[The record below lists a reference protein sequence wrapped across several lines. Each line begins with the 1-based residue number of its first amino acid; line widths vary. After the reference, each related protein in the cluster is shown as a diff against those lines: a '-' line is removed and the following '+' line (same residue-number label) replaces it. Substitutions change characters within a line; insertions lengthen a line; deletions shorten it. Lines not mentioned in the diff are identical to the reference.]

1 MAEEKILVVDDEQ
14 NIRKAMATV
23 LEREGY
29 AIFEARDGKEALH
42 SVLVDKP
49 DLILLDIML
58 PTMNGYDV
66 TIKLRDDD
74 RTKDIPIIMVTAKGQ
89 VSDRIHGL
97 DLGAD
102 DYITKP
108 FDLRELT
115 ARVNAMFRRRAAE
128 RPAQEQPREESQY
141 IFPTAPPD
149 QTFETFIVG
158 PANREAHEAA
168 LAVAENPGVVHNPL
182 FLHGEAGIGKSHLIA
197 CIANKIRRHYGPEKV
212 VYASS
217 ELFEERIREAI
228 LTHKLDGMLNS
239 FSKLALLAVDDVQF
253 LARTRSQQDRTLE
266 IFMDLYER
274 ARQVVVC
281 SDRPPEE
288 LNELTE
294 LVQTLFS
301 RGRVVEL
308 LVPTPYHRGRIL
320 RAVAQRNGWNIPEP
334 SLIYLARNLT
344 ANVRTLIGVAKRLA
358 AEATLTGKAISPEVI
373 DDVIAQVRSLGS
385 TRL

>member
-1 MAEEKILVVDDEQ
+1 MAEEKILVVDDEL

-29 AIFEARDGKEALH
+29 AIVEARDGREALH

-74 RTKDIPIIMVTAKGQ
+74 RRKTYLSSWLRQRVRFQI
-89 VSDRIHGL
+89 VS
-97 DLGAD
+97 
-102 DYITKP
+102 
-108 FDLRELT
+108 T
-115 ARVNAMFRRRAAE
+115 ARSRRRRLYHKTLRSSRTYGPSKCHVPETSRRAPDAGAAAG
-128 RPAQEQPREESQY
+128 RITVYFS
-141 IFPTAPPD
+141 TAPPD

-168 LAVAENPGVVHNPL
+168 LAVAENPGVIHNPL

-228 LTHKLDGMLNS
+228 LTHKLDSMLNS
-239 FSKLALLAVDDVQF
+239 FSKLVLLAVDDVQF

-294 LVQTLFS
+294 LVQALFS
-301 RGRVVEL
+301 RGKVVEL

-334 SLIYLARNLT
+334 VSHLPC
-344 ANVRTLIGVAKRLA
+344 
-358 AEATLTGKAISPEVI
+358 PEP
-373 DDVIAQVRSLGS
+373 DSQRENAYRCRQTPRGGS
-385 TRL
+385 NSHGESH